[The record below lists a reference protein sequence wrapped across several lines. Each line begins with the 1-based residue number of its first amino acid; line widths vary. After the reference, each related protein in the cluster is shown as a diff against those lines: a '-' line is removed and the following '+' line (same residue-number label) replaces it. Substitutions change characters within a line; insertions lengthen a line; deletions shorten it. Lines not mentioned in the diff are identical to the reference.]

1 MPRKTATLTELE
13 KMAKEYSVDK
23 NALFRSAIKQYALQL
38 RVIED
43 IKKAIDEDDVMV
55 TKEYVKGRENSYA
68 NPAVKELPRHAD
80 SANKTA
86 ALILDIIKTLGK
98 PTKTPDMRPYST
110 HPLSCIAV
118 TGWISRRKSTQK
130 RFPSRKCGM

>member
-55 TKEYVKGRENSYA
+55 TEEYVKGRENSYA

-98 PTKTPDMRPYST
+98 PAKTPDKLDAMRNE
-110 HPLSCIAV
+110 
-118 TGWISRRKSTQK
+118 
-130 RFPSRKCGM
+130 

>member
-55 TKEYVKGRENSYA
+55 TKEYVKGRGSLTTVLA
-68 NPAVKELPRHAD
+68 
-80 SANKTA
+80 
-86 ALILDIIKTLGK
+86 
-98 PTKTPDMRPYST
+98 
-110 HPLSCIAV
+110 
-118 TGWISRRKSTQK
+118 
-130 RFPSRKCGM
+130 F